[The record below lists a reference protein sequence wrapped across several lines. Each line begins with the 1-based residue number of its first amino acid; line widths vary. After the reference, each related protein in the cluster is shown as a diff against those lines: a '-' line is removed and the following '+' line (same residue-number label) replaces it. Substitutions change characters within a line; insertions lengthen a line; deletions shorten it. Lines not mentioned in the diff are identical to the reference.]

1 MEAGMEQKTLTT
13 EQVAERLQVRPRTV
27 SGWCREGYIKHVWLP
42 GGRYRIP
49 ESELQRLV
57 RYPR

>member
-1 MEAGMEQKTLTT
+1 MEQKTLTT

-27 SGWCREGYIKHVWLP
+27 SGWCREGYIKHVRLP